1 MTIKVL
7 LMTKI
12 AMLIQLLNNQGVL
25 HSEQIYQT
33 KRETKEELNLIYFN
47 KNKMGV
53 FQTKREKMK

>member
-33 KRETKEELNLIYFN
+33 KRE
-47 KNKMGV
+47 
-53 FQTKREKMK
+53 KMK